1 MKRARRLLRAA
12 NIQPLN
18 GDCMNSEDL
27 PVDPIRGRSFLR
39 WPTQALGP
47 APGLKELNVASWGWL
62 AAMAFKQVC
71 VPVLLRIKA
80 GAAWIHIFPSDFV
93 YFYGIGRIADSYP
106 LAKLYDYGLQLK
118 TFNEIYLFHL
128 QNGGYGPSPYPPFV
142 ALFFSL
148 FAHVSAVPAFF
159 LWAVVSLALYL
170 GGVAAAIKG
179 IYPGERLK
187 TLLVFSSA
195 LAFCP
200 FLHSTLAN
208 GQISTLAVFAV
219 GLAVMLD
226 RDSMPFSSGLALSM
240 LAYKPTLL
248 LLIIP
253 MLLITRRFRTLYGFL
268 AGSTLLAAVAT
279 AFGGL
284 QVWPAYVHFLSGFGR
299 IVGFKAQSTYDLSMY
314 VDIKSFMQ
322 AACGGWNRAELVLF
336 ISITIAM
343 AAWLA
348 AMLWKSARGARPVQ
362 SLAWATTLT
371 WTLLL
376 NVYVPIYDSV
386 LVVIAAIL
394 TLGALKELEWKSAAD
409 WMTFLAVVLGVT
421 SWEFES
427 ISQDH
432 GIQFLP
438 VLLAVFGLGQICLL
452 QRAIREGSPP
462 SVDERGMA
470 RAL

>member
-1 MKRARRLLRAA
+1 MDGR
-12 NIQPLN
+12 
-18 GDCMNSEDL
+18 DL
-27 PVDPIRGRSFLR
+27 AVDEESPKKGFLR
-39 WPTQALGP
+39 WPTQVLGP
-47 APGLKELNVASWGWL
+47 PPGLKELNVASWAWL
-62 AAMAFKQVC
+62 AAMAFKQLC
-71 VPVLLRIKA
+71 VPILLRMKA

-93 YFYGIGRIADSYP
+93 YFYGIGRIANSYP

-118 TFNEIYLFHL
+118 TFNEVYSFHL

-148 FAHVSAVPAFF
+148 FAHVSVVPAFF
-159 LWAVVSLALYL
+159 LWAGVSLALYL
-170 GGVAAAIKG
+170 AGIGAAIKG

-187 TLLVFSSA
+187 ILLIFSSA

-208 GQISTLAVFAV
+208 GQISTIAVFAV
-219 GLAVMLD
+219 GIAVMLD
-226 RDSMPFSSGLALSM
+226 RESMPFSSGLALSM

-248 LLIIP
+248 LLLIP
-253 MLLITRRFRTLYGFL
+253 MLLLTRRFRTLGGFV
-268 AGSTLLAAVAT
+268 AGSALLAAVAT

-284 QVWPAYVHFLSGFGR
+284 QVWPAYLHFLSGFGR
-299 IVGFKAQSTYDLSMY
+299 IVGFKVQSTYDLSLY
-314 VDIKSFMQ
+314 VDIKSFLQ
-322 AACGGWNRAELVLF
+322 AVCGGWSRAELVLF
-336 ISITIAM
+336 ISIAIAM
-343 AAWLA
+343 AGWLA
-348 AMLWKSARGARPVQ
+348 VTLWKSARGGRPAQ

-386 LVVIAAIL
+386 LVVIAAVL
-394 TLGALKELEWKSAAD
+394 TLGALKELEWKSATG
-409 WMTFLAVVLGVT
+409 WMTFLAVVIGVT

-438 VLLAVFGLGQICLL
+438 VLLAVFGLGQLYLL
-452 QRAIREGSPP
+452 QRAIRQGLPP
-462 SVDERGMA
+462 GAAEHGMV